1 MSVKKLL
8 SEIHR
13 RSLWQARGGRHG
25 SFLPTLCL
33 LATMV
38 LGCAGE
44 TGRQPGDESTLTILS
59 LWDEH
64 VLGLPYDM
72 LDKFLVFLPLAAEN
86 EAGELEGRLAQSWE
100 HSDDWRAWTIFL
112 RSDIRWHDGVPV
124 TAHDVKFTLDLM
136 KRPDVLWADPDAF
149 EVRVLDDTSYTITY
163 RKPSI
168 GNPLDSWTVYYPKHL
183 LEGLDTARWM
193 QWEFWTRPVGNG
205 PYRYVRH
212 VAGTLLELEAN
223 PDFYMG
229 RPRIDRVVL
238 KFGGQPVAELLSG
251 NVDVVQQATEADLLW
266 LADDPRFRIYQ
277 GFAPHSIH
285 AIVWNQRHPAFR
297 DPRVRRALTQAVDR
311 EELLRVLNLPED
323 TPVLDVLFTVDQFRR
338 GELPAPLPYDPE
350 EASRLLEEAGWQDTD
365 DDGIRQRGGRPFEFS
380 ALVGPLFGLERAAV
394 YIQSQLRRVGIRMEV
409 ETLEILALFERVTA
423 REFDAV
429 IADIHTRGD
438 RGAGAFHFE
447 EDSPIGYANPR
458 VGSLLRQK
466 GLMFDRAEVDSIY
479 RELWPIFQAD
489 LPVTFLFPI
498 VHTTIAHR
506 RVRGLASPSRIDP
519 VSHIEQL
526 WVEEEH

>member
-1 MSVKKLL
+1 M
-8 SEIHR
+8 
-13 RSLWQARGGRHG
+13 
-25 SFLPTLCL
+25 
-33 LATMV
+33 
-38 LGCAGE
+38 
-44 TGRQPGDESTLTILS
+44 
-59 LWDEH
+59 
-64 VLGLPYDM
+64 
-72 LDKFLVFLPLAAEN
+72 
-86 EAGELEGRLAQSWE
+86 
-100 HSDDWRAWTIFL
+100 
-112 RSDIRWHDGVPV
+112 
-124 TAHDVKFTLDLM
+124 
-136 KRPDVLWADPDAF
+136 
-149 EVRVLDDTSYTITY
+149 
-163 RKPSI
+163 
-168 GNPLDSWTVYYPKHL
+168 
-183 LEGLDTARWM
+183 
-193 QWEFWTRPVGNG
+193 
-205 PYRYVRH
+205 RH

-238 KFGGQPVAELLSG
+238 KFGGQPLAELLSG
-251 NVDVVQQATEADLLW
+251 NVDVVSQATEADLLS

-277 GFAPHSIH
+277 AFTPHSVH
-285 AIVWNQRHPAFR
+285 AIAWNQGHPAFR

-323 TPVLDVLFTVDQFRR
+323 TPVLDVLFTEGQFRR

-350 EASRLLEEAGWQDTD
+350 EASRLLEEAGWQDAD

-409 ETLEILALFERVTA
+409 ERLEILALFERVTA

-438 RGAGAFHFE
+438 AGALHFE
-447 EDSPIGYANPR
+447 EDSPIGYSNPR

-498 VHTTIAHR
+498 VRTTIAHR

-519 VSHIEQL
+519 ALHIEQL
-526 WVEEEH
+526 WLEDEP

>member
-72 LDKFLVFLPLAAEN
+72 LDKFLVFLPLATEN

-100 HSDDWRAWTIFL
+100 HSDDLRAWTISL

-136 KRPDVLWADPDAF
+136 KHPDVLWADPDAF

-238 KFGGQPVAELLSG
+238 KFGGQPLAELLSG
-251 NVDVVQQATEADLLW
+251 NVDVVPLATEADLLW

-277 GFAPHSIH
+277 APQSHAIH

-380 ALVGPLFGLERAAV
+380 ALVAPLFGLERAAV

-409 ETLEILALFERVTA
+409 ERLEILALFERVTA

-429 IADIHTRGD
+429 IAEIHTRGD
-438 RGAGAFHFE
+438 RGAGALHFE

-498 VHTTIAHR
+498 VRTTIAHR
-506 RVRGLASPSRIDP
+506 RVRGLASPYRIDP
-519 VSHIEQL
+519 VLHIEQL
-526 WVEEEH
+526 WLEDEP